1 MPNWTSNAPLG
12 EENSSPTRH
21 AVRTPA
27 ASVLVFLAVEVDVDG
42 AALVLVQLDQIFHLL
57 EAPCRHIFGHF
68 GSVCDFWIKKNL
80 DVLNGAL
87 AGVQV
92 NSDCGDFDADG
103 KPKI

>member
-57 EAPCRHIFGHF
+57 EARAGTYSGILAVYGIS
-68 GSVCDFWIKKNL
+68 GLKKTWT
-80 DVLNGAL
+80 
-87 AGVQV
+87 
-92 NSDCGDFDADG
+92 S
-103 KPKI
+103 